1 MVSQNKSLSL
11 YEISQR
17 GPKNYLSFKD
27 RDERKLILIFPVII
41 TVHVEQT

>member
-27 RDERKLILIFPVII
+27 RDERKLIFPVII